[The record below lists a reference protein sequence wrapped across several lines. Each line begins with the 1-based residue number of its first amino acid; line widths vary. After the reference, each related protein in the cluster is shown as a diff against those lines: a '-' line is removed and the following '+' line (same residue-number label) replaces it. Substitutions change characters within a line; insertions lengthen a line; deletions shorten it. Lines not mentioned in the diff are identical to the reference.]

1 MKDREEAVIEGKHY
15 RFTVLTPYMI
25 RMEYSQEGEFVDN
38 KTQQVVNREF
48 AIPEFRVEETEN
60 ELQIITSALRVTYNK
75 QGFSSQGLKI
85 NISGN
90 YPGILP
96 VWHFGDNGNNLK
108 GTARTL
114 DGADGEIPL
123 ESGILSEQ
131 GWTLLDDK
139 GTMVLDED
147 GWISLRKDPQ
157 AEDLYFL
164 GYGRNYLQCLKDF
177 HVLTGSVPLLPK
189 YALGNWWSR
198 YYRYSEKTYM
208 ELMERFEQE
217 EVPFTISVID
227 MDWHITDI
235 DEKYGTGWTG
245 YTWNRELFP
254 DPERFLRKLHE
265 KGLKVTLNVHPAD
278 GIRAFEDCYGS
289 FAEYMGVDKS
299 AEEPIPFQPGNKKFM
314 KGYFT
319 YVHHPLEDRGVD
331 FWWIDW
337 QQGTNSGIE
346 GLDPLWMLN
355 HYHYENSKRTGKRG
369 LIFSRY
375 AGPGSHR
382 YPVGFSGDSVITWK
396 SLDFQP
402 YFTATASN
410 IGYGWWSHDIGG
422 HMNGIKDDE
431 LAVRW
436 LQFGVFSPIM
446 RLHSTNNEFNGKE
459 PWRYNEIAERIMKKY
474 LRFRHQ
480 MIPYLNVMNLRANQ
494 EGIPLI
500 QPMYYQHPME
510 RSAYLVP
517 NQYYFGEKLIVCP
530 ITIPRDKQ
538 TGMGKFAAWLPE
550 GVWIDFFTGMTY
562 IGGRHIE
569 LYRDIENIPVLAK
582 AGNIVPLDGRKTGNA
597 VSNSEQLEIHVF
609 TGDSG
614 EFTLWEDDADVPEFE
629 EKLWAKTRMEYV
641 QGESSYF
648 KIYPAEGNIKV
659 LPERRTYRIC
669 LAGVDK
675 NASCEVFLSEKKIE
689 QPVCEYQEETGFLW
703 VTVPEVA
710 MNEEILIQIEHGE
723 KRENEVVDRIYKFL
737 DHAEIEFDLKTKIIN
752 TVRKL
757 SQGTKGIY
765 VMGEL
770 STFHLQKELM
780 GVITEMIIAL

>member
-1 MKDREEAVIEGKHY
+1 MKAREEAVIQGKNY

-25 RMEYSQEGEFVDN
+25 RMEYSGAGEFVDG
-38 KTQQVVNREF
+38 KTQQIVNRKF
-48 AIPEFRVEETEN
+48 AIPEFRVEETEK
-60 ELQIITSALRVTYNK
+60 ELQIITTALRVTYNK
-75 QGFSSQGLKI
+75 REFSPEGLKI

-90 YPGILP
+90 YPGISP
-96 VWHFGDNGNNLK
+96 VWHFGDIGEDLK

-114 DGADGEIPL
+114 DEADGEIPL

-139 GTMVLDED
+139 GTMTLEED
-147 GWISLRKDPQ
+147 GWIALRKDPQ

-177 HVLTGSVPLLPK
+177 HVLTGKVPLLPK

-198 YYRYSEKTYM
+198 YYQYSEKTYL

-217 EVPFTISVID
+217 EIPFTVSVID

-235 DEKYGTGWTG
+235 NEKYGTGWTG

-254 DPERFLRKLHE
+254 DPERFLQKLHE

-278 GIRAFEDCYGS
+278 GVRAFEDCYEP
-289 FAEYMGVDKS
+289 FAEYMGVDKN

-314 KGYFT
+314 KGYFE
-319 YVHHPLEDRGVD
+319 YVHHPLEDSGVD

-355 HYHYENSKRTGKRG
+355 HYHYEDSKRNGKRG

-474 LRFRHQ
+474 LRLRHQ

-510 RSAYLVP
+510 SSAYVVP
-517 NQYYFGEKLIVCP
+517 NEYYFGEKLIVCP
-530 ITIPRDKQ
+530 ITAPREKH
-538 TGMGKFAAWLPE
+538 TGMGRFAAWLPE
-550 GVWIDFFTGMTY
+550 GMWIDFFTGMTY
-562 IGGRHIE
+562 TGGRHID

-614 EFTLWEDDADVPEFE
+614 EFILWEDDADVPEFE
-629 EKLWAKTRMEYV
+629 EKLWAKTKMEYV
-641 QGESSYF
+641 HGESSYF
-648 KIYPAEGNIKV
+648 KIYPAKGNRKV
-659 LPERRTYRIC
+659 LPEKRTYRIC

-675 NASCEVFLSEKKIE
+675 HVSCKVMLSEKKID
-689 QPVCEYQEETGFLW
+689 QPVYEYQAETGFLW
-703 VTVPEVA
+703 ITVPEA
-710 MNEEILIQIEHGE
+710 AIDEEIFIQLEHGE
-723 KRENEVVDRIYKFL
+723 KRKNEVVDRVYKFL
-737 DHAEIEFDLKTKIIN
+737 DRAEIEFNLKTKIMN

-757 SQGTKGIY
+757 EQGTSAIY

-770 STFHLQKELM
+770 STFQLQDEVL
-780 GVITEMIIAL
+780 GVITEMITA